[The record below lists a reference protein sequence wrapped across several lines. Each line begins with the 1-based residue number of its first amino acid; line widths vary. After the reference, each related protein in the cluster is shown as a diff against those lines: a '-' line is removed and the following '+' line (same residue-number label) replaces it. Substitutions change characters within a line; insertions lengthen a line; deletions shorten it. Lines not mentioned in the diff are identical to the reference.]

1 MRLSAKQDSYLCTLV
16 IEQMFGYNDSIIT
29 FSVIKKKKQYFIVI

>member
-1 MRLSAKQDSYLCTLV
+1 MRLSAKQDSYFFTLD

-29 FSVIKKKKQYFIVI
+29 FSVILWKKQYFIVI